1 MTGVRVRERF
11 AGLAVALAA
20 AVVLAGCASYPPTP
34 ANNAASTVFSASD
47 EAPITAGVPLAT
59 VPAVVVGLYLQAER
73 DAILGMWADTP
84 HAENT
89 STSNITDG
97 VLTIALSADAW
108 FMPDSGQ
115 FRISALGPFTSLAS
129 VLARHSAQVIW
140 VIGRGPDAGD
150 PDGLSARRAAAA
162 AAVLDRNG
170 VEAERL
176 RFITR
181 PLAQGDLPTLAVIAV
196 PLQSGAIPDS
206 FMPPE

>member
-1 MTGVRVRERF
+1 MKRTRF
-11 AGLAVALAA
+11 RLWRMGAA
-20 AVVLAGCASYPPTP
+20 AVLAGCASHPPATP
-34 ANNAASTVFSASD
+34 PVAVFDTPD
-47 EAPITAGVPLAT
+47 EPPITAGVPLAT
-59 VPAVVVGLYLQAER
+59 VPAVAINLYLQAER
-73 DAILGMWADTP
+73 AAILGMWKDTP

-89 STSNITDG
+89 STSNIKDG
-97 VLTIALSADAW
+97 VLTISLSADAW

-115 FRISALGPFTSLAS
+115 FRVSALGPFSSLAS

-140 VIGRGPDAGD
+140 VIGRGPDAGN

-162 AAVLDRNG
+162 VAVLRRSG

-176 RFITR
+176 RWLTR
-181 PLAQGDLPTLAVIAV
+181 PLPADDLPTLAVIAV